1 MIEPNSPEWKAARAG
16 KITASR
22 ACDVIAFAKKGGTP
36 LKSRMDYIG
45 DIVAELLTGEP
56 KRGPR
61 AASLEWGHDVEGLA
75 LAAYCVETGAIV
87 ERAPFLIHPEFDY
100 LGATPDALV
109 GSDGQV
115 QAKCPENPCNH
126 IAALRGGM
134 PEEHMPQVQFE
145 LMVTGRQW
153 CDFVSYDPRMRTP
166 RLRLY
171 RQRIARDE
179 SYIAML
185 AAHSHSLWAEVQS
198 AIRYLTQLEAA

>member
-1 MIEPNSPEWKAARAG
+1 MIDPNTPEWKAARAG

-36 LKSRMDYIG
+36 LKARTDYIG
-45 DIVAELLTGEP
+45 DIVAEILTGEP

-61 AASLEWGHDVEGLA
+61 ASSLDWGHDVEGLA

-115 QAKCPENPCNH
+115 QVKCPENPCNH
-126 IAALRGGM
+126 IATLRFGM
-134 PEEHMPQVQFE
+134 PDEHMPQVQFE
-145 LMVTGRQW
+145 LMVTGRTW
-153 CDFVSYDPRMRTP
+153 SDFVSYDPRMPEHR
-166 RLRLY
+166 RLY
-171 RQRIARDE
+171 RQRVMRDE
-179 SYIAML
+179 AYIAML
-185 AAHSHSLWAEVQS
+185 AEHSHSLWAEVQ
-198 AIRYLTQLEAA
+198 AAVTYLMKEAA